1 MQTTYPGQ
9 VITAVVFPRTA
20 VANVVLVTAFALLT
34 WAAAQVVI
42 PVPGTPVPITGQ
54 TFAVLLSGAALGKWL
69 GSASQLLYV
78 SLGAIGLPF
87 YADGAGGWEA
97 ATGATAG
104 YLIGFIAASWVVG
117 YLAER
122 HQDRK
127 VSTAIPAFLAGN
139 AVIYLFGVT
148 WLAYSLEVTWQEA
161 AALGLVPFILGDLLK
176 IVLAGVLLPATWK
189 LVGAVKK

>member
-20 VANVVLVTAFALLT
+20 VTNVVLVTAFALLT
-34 WAAAQVVI
+34 WAAAQIVI

-104 YLIGFIAASWVVG
+104 YLIGFVAASWVVG
-117 YLAER
+117 YFAER
-122 HQDRK
+122 QQDRK

-161 AALGLVPFILGDLLK
+161 AVLGLVPFILGDLLK

>member
-97 ATGATAG
+97 ATGATA
-104 YLIGFIAASWVVG
+104 
-117 YLAER
+117 
-122 HQDRK
+122 
-127 VSTAIPAFLAGN
+127 
-139 AVIYLFGVT
+139 
-148 WLAYSLEVTWQEA
+148 
-161 AALGLVPFILGDLLK
+161 
-176 IVLAGVLLPATWK
+176 
-189 LVGAVKK
+189 

>member
-1 MQTTYPGQ
+1 VQTTYPGR
-9 VITAVVFPRTA
+9 VITAVVFPRTL
-20 VANVVLVTAFALLT
+20 VANVLLVTSFALLT
-34 WAAAQVVI
+34 WVAAQIVI

-54 TFAVLLSGAALGKWL
+54 TFAVLLSGASLGKWL

-97 ATGATAG
+97 TTGATAG
-104 YLIGFIAASWVVG
+104 YLFGFIAAAWVVG
-117 YLAER
+117 FLAER
-122 HQDRK
+122 RQDRK

-148 WLAYSLEVTWQEA
+148 WLAYYLEVTWQEA
-161 AALGLVPFILGDLLK
+161 AALGLVPFIIGDILK
-176 IVLAGVLLPATWK
+176 IVLAGLLLPAAWK
-189 LVGAVKK
+189 LVGAVRK